1 MFGFKKKKAPFIAIK
16 KFDIIPLKFFN
27 GIEFGTNRQ
36 VIWQILGKPKKVCK
50 EYYAKREWDFY
61 ETCGLYY
68 DENYNLIAVEIFMN
82 VNSNIE
88 VYYNNERIPN
98 ELSEAVEYL
107 KNKCSDLSENW
118 DECLMSKDNSICL
131 GFNRDENKITSILFG
146 IKDYYT
152 NDSYKDFNYP
162 INK

>member
-1 MFGFKKKKAPFIAIK
+1 
-16 KFDIIPLKFFN
+16 
-27 GIEFGTNRQ
+27 
-36 VIWQILGKPKKVCK
+36 
-50 EYYAKREWDFY
+50 
-61 ETCGLYY
+61 
-68 DENYNLIAVEIFMN
+68 MN

-88 VYYNNERIPN
+88 VYCNNERIPN

-107 KNKCSDLSENW
+107 KNKYSDLSEYW
-118 DECLMSKDNSICL
+118 DECLMSKDNSVCL